1 MTAVRVSEN
10 VTFRISYPQHEWL
23 ESLQPF
29 IADVG
34 ARIAETGDLRRS
46 VLAAHAVFP
55 RAAEF
60 FVIDPETVQESFALR
75 PEFLFAEWEA
85 SGLLI
90 SEGGSLSEIDL
101 GEVEGGLTTLR
112 SVFSLGACGVH
123 DRATIR
129 RRLDEPQRSVFDI
142 LMEDG
147 LFTEATGRPSRLVGL
162 ASGVHRLQH
171 ASLLYRSRSTGILVD
186 PHLHSL
192 FGAQVTDF
200 DRRDLEGS
208 VDAILITHHHE
219 DHWCLSTLLMFP
231 RDTPIVV
238 PKVPRS
244 SIICGDMAAQLRR
257 CGFVNVFA
265 VDWWDPPLKFGDFE
279 VHVLPFY
286 GEQPL
291 RFEHPYDADLRSWGN
306 TYVVRNDDYSSWLL
320 VDSGNDAR
328 GSMREVAERVRERL
342 GPIDMVL
349 SNLRSFS
356 VFSPLYIDNGLYWTT
371 LSPAQM
377 ERLPS
382 MCSHLLT
389 LAPSGVAEVC
399 AAVDAAYYLPYA
411 HWWGELGS
419 VSGEH
424 GAPDSEGVLLGEL
437 DEHLRAAGART
448 QIVSWCIGD
457 AVECSSRR
465 GPVRRA
471 FRG

>member
-1 MTAVRVSEN
+1 MSAVRVTEN

-23 ESLQPF
+23 ETLQPF

-34 ARIAETGDLRRS
+34 ERIVATGDLKRS
-46 VLAAHAVFP
+46 VLAARAAHP

-85 SGLLI
+85 SALLI
-90 SEGGSLSEIDL
+90 REGESFSEIDL
-101 GEVEGGLTTLR
+101 GDVEGGLTTLR
-112 SVFSLGACGVH
+112 SIFSLAACGVH

-129 RRLDEPQRSVFDI
+129 RRLVEPQRLVFDL

-147 LFTEATGRPSRLVGL
+147 LFTEAASRPSRLLRL

-171 ASLLYRSRSTGILVD
+171 ASLLYRSRTTGILVD
-186 PHLHSL
+186 PHLHSQ
-192 FGAQVTDF
+192 FGAQATDF
-200 DRRDLEGS
+200 DRRDLEGT
-208 VDAILITHHHE
+208 VDAILITHFHE

-244 SIICGDMAAQLRR
+244 STICGDMAALLRR

-265 VDWWDPPLKFGDFE
+265 VDWWDPPLKFGEFE

-291 RFEHPYDADLRSWGN
+291 RFEHPSDANLRNWGN
-306 TYVVRNDDYSSWLL
+306 TYVIRNEDYSSWIL

-328 GSMREVAERVRERL
+328 GSMRAVAERVRERV

-349 SNLRSFS
+349 SNLRSFC
-356 VFSPLYIDNGLYWTT
+356 VFSPLYIDGGMYWTT
-371 LSPAQM
+371 LSPAQK

-382 MCSHLLT
+382 MGSHLLT

-399 AAVDAAYYLPYA
+399 AAVDAAFYLPYA
-411 HWWGELGS
+411 HWWGEPGS
-419 VSGEH
+419 VPGVH
-424 GAPDSEGVLLGEL
+424 GAPETEGVLLGEL
-437 DEHLRAAGART
+437 DGHLRAVGART
-448 QIVSWCIGD
+448 RIIAWGIGD

-471 FRG
+471 YRG